1 MLVSREVGSG
11 GDHPCFARQ
20 TLPLEWGIKARLISP
35 YLMSV
40 LHVSLELW

>member
-1 MLVSREVGSG
+1 MLVSHEVGSG
-11 GDHPCFARQ
+11 GDHPFARQ
-20 TLPLEWGIKARLISP
+20 TLPLDWGIKARLISP